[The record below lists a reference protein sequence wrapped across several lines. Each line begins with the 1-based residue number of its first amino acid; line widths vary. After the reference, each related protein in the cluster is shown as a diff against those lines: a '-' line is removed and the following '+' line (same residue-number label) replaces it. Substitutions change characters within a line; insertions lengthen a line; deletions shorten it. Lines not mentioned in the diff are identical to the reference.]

1 MALVRWEPFKDLERF
16 FEEDWDLFP
25 IIPLRGVRI
34 PEVDVYEEKGN
45 IVVETSLP
53 GIKPD
58 EIDVSLE
65 DKTLRIKGEKKE
77 TKEEKKRNYFRKEVK
92 KGAFERVITLP
103 VEVKAKEAKAEMKDG
118 ILKITLPKVE
128 KEKAK
133 AIKVKVK

>member
-1 MALVRWEPFKDLERF
+1 MALVRWEPFKDLEKF

-25 IIPLRGVRI
+25 VVPLRGVRI

-45 IVVETSLP
+45 IVVEVPLP

-77 TKEEKKRNYFRKEVK
+77 TKEEKNRNYFRKEVR

-103 VEVKAKEAKAEMKDG
+103 AEVKAKEAKAEMKDG

-133 AIKVKVK
+133 TIRVKVK

>member
-25 IIPLRGVRI
+25 IVPLRGVRI
-34 PEVDVYEEKGN
+34 PEVDIYEEKGN
-45 IVVETSLP
+45 IVVEISLP

-103 VEVKAKEAKAEMKDG
+103 TEIKSKEVKAEMKDG
-118 ILKITLPKVE
+118 ILKIILPKLE
-128 KEKAK
+128 KEKTK
-133 AIKVKVK
+133 RIKVKVK